1 VFVYLDANDSALLKG
16 SKAKPYMV
24 KTNLNE
30 ASKVVE
36 FTINDHE
43 DMKRAALPFLRMGIS
58 YFALTMGESGLLLAS
73 QKEMIC
79 ATPPKVQV
87 KNAAG
92 SGDALMGALIY
103 AHLRP
108 MPLVEVARW
117 AVAAGTASVETEGI
131 SEFTI
136 ERVQELLPLVE
147 VKVVNVM

>member
-1 VFVYLDANDSALLKG
+1 
-16 SKAKPYMV
+16 
-24 KTNLNE
+24 
-30 ASKVVE
+30 
-36 FTINDHE
+36 
-43 DMKRAALPFLRMGIS
+43 
-58 YFALTMGESGLLLAS
+58 
-73 QKEMIC
+73 MIC

-103 AHLRP
+103 AHLRA